1 MGMNGLFSATCEEA
15 EKKLRRFGLMNL
27 GSSPFRVG
35 AVGLSSY
42 RVERVCED
50 GRTWDMSRIRRR
62 NAD

>member
-1 MGMNGLFSATCEEA
+1 MKRILSATYEEA

-35 AVGLSSY
+35 AVSLSSY
-42 RVERVCED
+42 RVERICE
-50 GRTWDMSRIRRR
+50 GGQTWDMSRIRRR